1 MAKPLDNDAAY
12 WRAFDQ
18 TRVSHSAAHY
28 LMAIHGLRREFG
40 YARATDVAAK
50 LEVSRGAASLALAQ
64 LKKRGLVEEDL
75 HRLLLLTEDGHRIV
89 HEVER
94 NFAVLAAFFQNVLGA
109 SRETAHADACKME
122 HLLSLETGRR
132 LIRLMRMVMEDR
144 EQAVRVRE
152 ALALS
157 DKETADWYSCP
168 VCGGD
173 LEKGRTSTSQIS
185 SITQESVNE

>member
-18 TRVSHSAAHY
+18 TRVTHSAAHY
-28 LMAIHGLRREFG
+28 LMAIHGLHKEFG

-64 LKKRGLVEEDL
+64 LKKRDLVEEDA
-75 HRLLLLTEDGHRIV
+75 HRILLLTEDGHRIV
-89 HEVER
+89 HEIER
-94 NFAVLAAFFQNVLGA
+94 NFAVLAAFFQNILGA
-109 SRETAHADACKME
+109 SQEAAHADACKME

-132 LIRLMRMVMEDR
+132 LVNLMRMVMEDPVQT
-144 EQAVRVRE
+144 ERVRH

-157 DKETADWYSCP
+157 ETGDNDWLHCP
-168 VCGGD
+168 ICGGG
-173 LEKGRTSTSQIS
+173 LEGM
-185 SITQESVNE
+185 ESRQAHEQKTNRETVHD

>member
-18 TRVSHSAAHY
+18 TRVTHSAAHY
-28 LMAIHGLRREFG
+28 LMAIHGLHKEFG

-64 LKKRGLVEEDL
+64 LKKRELVEEDA
-75 HRLLLLTEDGHRIV
+75 HRILLLTEDGHRIV

-94 NFAVLAAFFQNVLGA
+94 NFAVLAAFFQNILGA
-109 SRETAHADACKME
+109 SKEAAHADACKME

-132 LIRLMRMVMEDR
+132 LVRLMKMVMEDPVQT
-144 EQAVRVRE
+144 ERVRH

-157 DKETADWYSCP
+157 EKDENNWMHCP
-168 VCGGD
+168 ICGGG
-173 LEKGRTSTSQIS
+173 LEGLEARPIRKQ
-185 SITQESVNE
+185 SVKRETIHD